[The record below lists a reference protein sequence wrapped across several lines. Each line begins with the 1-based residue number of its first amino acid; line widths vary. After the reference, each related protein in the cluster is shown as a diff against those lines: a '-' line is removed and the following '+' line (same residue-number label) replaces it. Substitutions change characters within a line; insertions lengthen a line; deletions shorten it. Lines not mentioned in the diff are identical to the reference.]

1 MPDDLEH
8 FVDIAPRA
16 HAFHGVPLV
25 RFPANTNLSVGEL
38 LSRNGALAAQNL
50 QLMATLA
57 RLTADASTAMARLT
71 PRQQQVMDLVL
82 AGHPNK
88 NIAADLN
95 ISQRTVENHRAA
107 IMSRTGATSLPAL
120 VRLSLGA
127 E

>member
-1 MPDDLEH
+1 
-8 FVDIAPRA
+8 
-16 HAFHGVPLV
+16 V